1 MSSRSIVSL
10 LLAAAITSTL
20 VAASGRARQARS
32 VSFEP
37 PGRDEVAHIS
47 GDTATLPNGRRVTP
61 AGRVIRIQSYG
72 WGIAV
77 SPDGARAAVVHPDSI
92 ELADLAAPYAV
103 RRLPPSRADKRP
115 DLGAGTYMG
124 AAFSPDGGAFTTA
137 ARARARSSRWT
148 SRAAPSRGRS
158 RSTGAAS
165 RTASPAT
172 WRSAAT
178 ARRWSASI

>member
-61 AGRVIRIQSYG
+61 AGRIIRTQSYG
-72 WGIAV
+72 WGVAIAR
-77 SPDGARAAVVHPDSI
+77 GGGRAALVHADSVEI
-92 ELADLAAPYAV
+92 VDLAPPFAV
-103 RRLPPSRADKRP
+103 RRIPPSRADKRP
-115 DLGAGTYMG
+115 DLGAGSYMG
-124 AAFSPDGGAFTTA
+124 CAFSPDG
-137 ARARARSSRWT
+137 
-148 SRAAPSRGRS
+148 
-158 RSTGAAS
+158 
-165 RTASPAT
+165 
-172 WRSAAT
+172 
-178 ARRWSASI
+178 